1 MFVSFRPRVKSPC
14 KAEQATLWLR
24 RDSGEP
30 KTGLVSGSPQQVSV
44 GMLNLERSAHS
55 DQTNPQK
62 TADLRKEGGRKPPL
76 LRQQAVLQLLVMN
89 QEQER
94 KRLLCLLRGVSLED
108 LQEPDSDLLIKEGK
122 IISPS
127 LLELVTSLTDSSFS
141 HRSSRASCFQECLD

>member
-1 MFVSFRPRVKSPC
+1 MKSPC

-24 RDSGEP
+24 RDSEEP
-30 KTGLVSGSPQQVSV
+30 KKGLVSVTPQQVSV
-44 GMLNLERSAHS
+44 RMLNLKHRAHS
-55 DQTNPQK
+55 DQTNLQK

-94 KRLLCLLRGVSLED
+94 KQLLCLLRGVSLED

-122 IISPS
+122 IISPP
-127 LLELVTSLTDSSFS
+127 LLDVLACHFS
-141 HRSSRASCFQECLD
+141 N

>member
-1 MFVSFRPRVKSPC
+1 MFISFRPCVKSPC

-24 RDSGEP
+24 RDSEEP
-30 KTGLVSGSPQQVSV
+30 KKGLVSVTPQQVSV
-44 GMLNLERSAHS
+44 RMLNLKRRAHS
-55 DQTNPQK
+55 DQTHLQK

-94 KRLLCLLRGVSLED
+94 KQLLCLLRGVSLED

-122 IISPS
+122 IISPP
-127 LLELVTSLTDSSFS
+127 LLDVLACHFS
-141 HRSSRASCFQECLD
+141 NSWCLL